1 MTLVERRRT
10 MEVILE
16 GTEVLVLREILEDV
30 IAKHTR
36 EIGAATRP
44 KPERGSGKGSFF
56 SSRSSRSS
64 PLSSPRYDGGSVIR
78 TLHPAPG

>member
-1 MTLVERRRT
+1 

-44 KPERGSGKGSFF
+44 KPEAGVRERIVLLKSILEKF
-56 SSRSSRSS
+56 
-64 PLSSPRYDGGSVIR
+64 PVELTAV
-78 TLHPAPG
+78 

>member
-1 MTLVERRRT
+1 

-44 KPERGSGKGSFF
+44 KPEAGFRERIVLLKSILEKF
-56 SSRSSRSS
+56 
-64 PLSSPRYDGGSVIR
+64 PVELTAV
-78 TLHPAPG
+78 

>member
-1 MTLVERRRT
+1 

-44 KPERGSGKGSFF
+44 KPEAGLRERIVLLKSI
-56 SSRSSRSS
+56 
-64 PLSSPRYDGGSVIR
+64 LE
-78 TLHPAPG
+78 